1 MINFFNSIAPAIS
14 SIGIFLGALY
24 VIVKEVRSGS
34 SAIEKKTIEGYK
46 ERNNQLEGPDG
57 ILPRLEQQI
66 KDITKDFD
74 EKFAKQKEYFQE
86 KMSKQG
92 EEIARLTG
100 IVEEKDKHI
109 KSLTEILQGKNPDM
123 VNVLNEIK
131 ELNKKIINHLEVSYK
146 ETKEELTYQTD
157 LLEKGKD
164 RNEKIDEASKSHIG
178 VPVMVPV
185 NGDTKQPTK

>member
-1 MINFFNSIAPAIS
+1 MIELLKNIAPAIS
-14 SIGIFLGALY
+14 SIGIFLGVIY
-24 VIVKEVRSGS
+24 VIVKEWRSGS

-46 ERNNQLEGPDG
+46 ERNNQLEGPGG
-57 ILPRLEQQI
+57 ILPRLQEEI
-66 KDITKDFD
+66 KEIT
-74 EKFAKQKEYFQE
+74 EKFDKKFTEQKEYFQGQIIE
-86 KMSKQG
+86 QG
-92 EEIARLTG
+92 KEIAKLIG

-164 RNEKIDEASKSHIG
+164 RNEKIDEASKSHKG
-178 VPVMVPV
+178 VPVMVPM
-185 NGDTKQPTK
+185 NGDKQPIK